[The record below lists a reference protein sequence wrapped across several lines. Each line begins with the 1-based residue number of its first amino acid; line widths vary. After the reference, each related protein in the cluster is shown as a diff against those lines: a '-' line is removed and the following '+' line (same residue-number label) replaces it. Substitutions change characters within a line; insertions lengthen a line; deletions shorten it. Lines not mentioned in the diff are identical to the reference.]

1 MALQT
6 DYPQMYVLEG
16 RVCFD
21 RQRRHLHTH
30 DAQVELK
37 ENEAKLLGALLSG
50 VQDKREIIELLWE
63 SRGVIVTENN
73 YYKVVKGLRN
83 AFEAIGLPAE
93 LLKTLPRV
101 GLAYVGTADVCR
113 HQAATDEAATPVF
126 IEAPTLS
133 PTPAPAARV
142 SRLAAVRA
150 WWERLRPQL
159 VSVQGYLFGAAIVV
173 MAALCGSLLLKT
185 DNGFRLLGRQDGIR
199 IYVYR
204 DPGIPAREILSRY
217 RRFAVEGPN
226 ARFLYYRAVGQNYII
241 LACPTALPDGA
252 ESCVS
257 LMQKNI

>member
-6 DYPQMYVLEG
+6 DYPQMHVLEG

-37 ENEAKLLGALLSG
+37 ENEAKLLSALLSG

-101 GLAYVGTADVCR
+101 GLAYVGTAEVCR
-113 HQAATDEAATPVF
+113 PQVAADDAVAPVF
-126 IEAPTLS
+126 VEAPTLVS
-133 PTPAPAARV
+133 PPATPV
-142 SRLAAVRA
+142 SRLSAVRA
-150 WWERLRPQL
+150 RWARLRPHL
-159 VSVQGYLFGAAIVV
+159 VSLQGYLFGAAIVV

-217 RRFAVEGPN
+217 RRFTVEGPN